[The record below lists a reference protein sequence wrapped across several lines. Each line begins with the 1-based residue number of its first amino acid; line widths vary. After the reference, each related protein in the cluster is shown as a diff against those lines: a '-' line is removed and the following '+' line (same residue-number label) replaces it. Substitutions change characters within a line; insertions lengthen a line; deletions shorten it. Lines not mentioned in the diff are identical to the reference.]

1 MLESPEL
8 PSLVGSNILMIR
20 LSSWFIILSAA
31 LLLGGCA
38 TSAQRASATSA
49 IAQPSSQPVK
59 NTPAAETAP
68 PKTSAN
74 AVVTPGNAPAQ
85 APENGTPSATHT
97 ASVSSLPE
105 GEFAVLVDSEPDG
118 GMIVVNGIPIGKAPQ
133 RVVLPGTPRGFF
145 RDPVSLKVRFIAAD
159 ANQSSQTVEEMLTPL
174 DRIPA
179 EVRFSRSGP
188 SRIPR

>member
-1 MLESPEL
+1 
-8 PSLVGSNILMIR
+8 MIR
-20 LSSWFIILSAA
+20 LSSLFIILCAA

-38 TSAQRASATSA
+38 TSSQHPSAAASSATKSTAQASKKTPPGDSATKPINPSAAVAPGSALASASE
-49 IAQPSSQPVK
+49 S
-59 NTPAAETAP
+59 
-68 PKTSAN
+68 
-74 AVVTPGNAPAQ
+74 GNASTAQ
-85 APENGTPSATHT
+85 T
-97 ASVSSLPE
+97 ASNSALPE
-105 GEFAVLVDSEPDG
+105 GEFSVLVDSEPDG

-159 ANQSSQTVEEMLTPL
+159 SNQSSQTVEEMLTPL

-188 SRIPR
+188 SRVPR